1 MLAAWATGDDTD
13 GFGESL
19 PTDLAWQAELWR
31 LVRDR
36 VGGLDPVERLAD
48 ALARLRADP
57 TDVDLPERLSLFGAT
72 RLATSQLQVLSA
84 LAEDRDVHLWLPH
97 PSPELWRRVAELE
110 PPVPVRRRN
119 DPTVL
124 ATEHPLLSSLGRDSR
139 ELQLVLAQVPAVD
152 HHHALEQDPATL
164 LHRLQ
169 RDLREDRRP
178 DRAART
184 SIATDDRSVQVHA
197 CHGPARQVDV
207 LREVLVGLL
216 AADHTLE
223 PRDVLVMCPDIEVYA
238 PLISAAFGL
247 ADVVEG
253 GHPAHELRVRLAD
266 RALSQTNPLL
276 ATVARLLELA
286 DGRVTAS
293 QVLDLA
299 AWPPVRRRFGFDD
312 DDLEQLGRWVAE
324 SGVRWGLDAAAS
336 RLVRAGDLPAEHLA
350 GRARPHP
357 ARGRDGRRGPQLA
370 RARPAAGRRREQRR
384 RPGRPAGR
392 AARPAGGGARQ
403 PRRRAVR

>member
-1 MLAAWATGDDTD
+1 M
-13 GFGESL
+13 
-19 PTDLAWQAELWR
+19 
-31 LVRDR
+31 
-36 VGGLDPVERLAD
+36 
-48 ALARLRADP
+48 
-57 TDVDLPERLSLFGAT
+57 
-72 RLATSQLQVLSA
+72 
-84 LAEDRDVHLWLPH
+84 
-97 PSPELWRRVAELE
+97 
-110 PPVPVRRRN
+110 
-119 DPTVL
+119 
-124 ATEHPLLSSLGRDSR
+124 TEHPLLSSLGRDSR
-139 ELQLVLAQVPAVD
+139 ELQLVLATGAGCRTITTP
-152 HHHALEQDPATL
+152 LEQDAGDT
-164 LHRLQ
+164 
-169 RDLREDRRP
+169 
-178 DRAART
+178 AARGSSAIFART
-184 SIATDDRSVQVHA
+184 GGPIAAARAVIATDDRSVQVHA

-312 DDLEQLGRWVAE
+312 DDLEQLARWVAQ

-336 RLVRAGDLPAEHLA
+336 RRRTGCRATRRTPGGPGSTASCSASRWPTRTATGSASRCRSTTSAATMSILPVAWPSCSTGSRQRWTTSSA
-350 GRARPHP
+350 SGASRTGSTRCPTPCRA
-357 ARGRDGRRGPQLA
+357 
-370 RARPAAGRRREQRR
+370 
-384 RPGRPAGR
+384 
-392 AARPAGGGARQ
+392 
-403 PRRRAVR
+403 